1 MKSDILIGGHVV
13 HYKCTRGFFYD
24 LSKNHGK
31 WEITFLFLFFFCLG
45 RSINFQSLS
54 SLRPPLFC
62 TGNSCNIECNVALAS
77 ESTIWIPI
85 SCHFLISAWKA
96 RTMHGKFPTELTAKW
111 RPEISHY
118 RLEII
123 TFVSRLF
130 YKPRV
135 FFRF

>member
-13 HYKCTRGFFYD
+13 HYKCTRGFFMIYRKTTINER
-24 LSKNHGK
+24 SPS
-31 WEITFLFLFFFCLG
+31 FFFFFFCLG

>member
-13 HYKCTRGFFYD
+13 HYKCTRGFFMIYRKTTVNER
-24 LSKNHGK
+24 SPS
-31 WEITFLFLFFFCLG
+31 FFFFFCLG

-96 RTMHGKFPTELTAKW
+96 HTMHGKFPTELTAKW

-123 TFVSRLF
+123 TFVCRLF